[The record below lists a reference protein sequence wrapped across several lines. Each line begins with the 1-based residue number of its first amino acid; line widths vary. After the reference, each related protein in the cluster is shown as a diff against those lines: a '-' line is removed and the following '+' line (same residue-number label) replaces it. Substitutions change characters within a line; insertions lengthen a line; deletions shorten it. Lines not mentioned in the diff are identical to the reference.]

1 MAQQGRWIDIIH
13 EIGPGFAAQLAENEA
28 ADTFVAKNYAVLKE
42 RKIFSAL
49 VPTELGGGGASYNEI
64 TDLLRELAR
73 YDSSTAL
80 ALSMHTH
87 QVAAQR
93 YGWMN
98 GRPGTL
104 LEKIAAN
111 EMVMGSSGA
120 ADLLTS
126 SGKIEKVDGGF
137 RVHARKPFASGA
149 PAAEVLATSAP
160 YQDPKEGWQILHFL
174 LPLKHENV
182 RIEQDWKAMGM
193 RATGSNTVVIDG
205 FFVPDASIV
214 LRRPRGQF
222 HPALGIAFGV
232 AMPIIM
238 AVYAGIAAAAAD
250 FVRAKGKGKKDE
262 LLHQSMGEVL
272 NAATTARLAHDS
284 MVASVNNFDFKPGI
298 EHLSQIFVRKTIVAR
313 ACLDACGKAMEAFG
327 GRAYYRSVGI
337 ERLIRDAYAG
347 LFHVL
352 PEKKQHMFCGRL
364 ELGLD
369 PVGEPR
375 WED

>member
-1 MAQQGRWIDIIH
+1 MAQKGRWIDIIH
-13 EIGPGFAAQLAENEA
+13 EIGPGFAAQIGENDA
-28 ADTFVAKNYAVLKE
+28 ADTFVANNYAVLKE

-49 VPTELGGGGASYNEI
+49 VPAELGGGGASYNEI

-98 GRPGTL
+98 GKPGTL

-120 ADLLTS
+120 ADWLTS
-126 SGKIEKVDGGF
+126 FGKIEKVDDGF

-174 LPLKHENV
+174 LPFKHENV

-193 RATGSNTVVIDG
+193 RATGSNTVVIDDY
-205 FFVPDASIV
+205 FVPDASIV

-222 HPALGIAFGV
+222 HPALGVAFGV

-238 AVYAGIAAAAAD
+238 AVYAGIAEAAAD
-250 FVRAKGKGKKDE
+250 IVRAKGKGKKDE
-262 LLHQSMGEVL
+262 LFHQSMGEVL

-313 ACLDACGKAMEAFG
+313 ACLEACGKAMETFG
-327 GRAYYRSVGI
+327 GRAYYRSVGV

-352 PEKKQHMFCGRL
+352 PEKKQHVFCGRL

-369 PVGEPR
+369 PVGVSR